1 MAKRVSKN
9 RSLVGLDIEPS
20 GISAVQVSM
29 SAGVLKIEQGAM
41 IPLDAGI
48 VRDGEVTD
56 VEALSDALRTLY
68 KENKGFD
75 KRVRVGVANQKIVVR
90 VVELPPIADPKEM
103 DAAVRFRA
111 QDEIPMPL
119 ESAVLDFHPLDVV
132 DTAEGPRQRVLVVA
146 ARRDMIDRVLTAVRA
161 AGLRPEGVDLAA
173 FAMIRALYQPGPDDA
188 VMYLSVGGLTNL
200 AVAQGTRCVFTRVVG
215 GGLESLAVELA
226 ERRALTL
233 DHARAWLTHVGIGR
247 PLETIEGEPEI
258 VSEANLVLS
267 EGVRRI
273 AVEARNS
280 LDFHI
285 GQDGAP
291 QHVSR
296 VVLTG
301 AAATVPGFG
310 EALSIELGLPVD
322 VRHVDGA
329 PADVDAGRLSV
340 AAGLAITES
349 LAA

>member
-1 MAKRVSKN
+1 MAKRVSKQ

-20 GISAVQVSM
+20 GIAVAQVSVNGGLHIDR
-29 SAGVLKIEQGAM
+29 SAMMA
-41 IPLDAGI
+41 LDAGI

-68 KENKGFD
+68 AENKGFD

-103 DAAVRFRA
+103 DAAIRFRA

-119 ESAVLDFHPLDVV
+119 DSAVIDYHPLDVV
-132 DTAEGPRQRVLVVA
+132 DTPEGPRQRVLVVA
-146 ARRDMIDRVLTAVRA
+146 ARRDMIERVLTAVRA

-173 FAMIRALYQPGPDDA
+173 FAMVRALYTPGPDEA
-188 VMYLSVGGLTNL
+188 IMYLSVGGLTNL
-200 AVAQGTRCVFTRVVG
+200 AVAEGTRCVFTRVVG

-247 PLETIEGEPEI
+247 SLESIEGEPDI

-280 LDFHI
+280 LDFHVT
-285 GQDGAP
+285 QDGAP
-291 QHVSR
+291 AVSR

-310 EALSIELGLPVD
+310 EALSAELGMPVD
-322 VRHVDGA
+322 VRTVDGA
-329 PADVDAGRLSV
+329 PAEIDAGRLSV
-340 AAGLAITES
+340 AAGLAIGES
-349 LAA
+349 WAA